1 MGSLKRIRETYN
13 IIKKLSHINGADVNE
28 TLLNRTMFAIE
39 KLPPLGKE
47 YWWFL
52 FFGEDGERP
61 VQITLLIFRKHGK
74 KMLFNNK
81 EMKFNELRDGEVLA
95 AASGWIYDGV
105 ELRKLADT
113 NANVI
118 IQKDKITSEI
128 SGKEMVFGGS
138 FPNYVMTLGD
148 LINLKMKNGN
158 FIETKD
164 AYGVFLPPL
173 GMGWVDVFSDATGLV
188 LGKKFKGTAHLQKV
202 VGAAPFGP
210 FHWARVVFKNHSV
223 FSFFCLKTGKDS
235 HSFFHK
241 SIKFFDTQN
250 NITIR
255 LNNPK
260 LEVSRIGG
268 NWVIEGVEKNKYVKA
283 VLEIYA
289 TNRYD
294 MKGGGSQ
301 VYIQYAVIPKELTI
315 KDENNTFT
323 LSDLGEGV
331 GTIEDAYW

>member
-1 MGSLKRIRETYN
+1 MGYIQRILETYDL
-13 IIKKLSHINGADVNE
+13 IKKLSNINGAEVDE
-28 TLLNRTMFAIE
+28 ALLDRAMFAIE

-52 FFGEDGERP
+52 FFGQNGERP

-74 KMLFNNK
+74 KMLFNHK
-81 EMKFNELRDGEVLA
+81 EMNFNEFKEGEVLA
-95 AASGWIYDGV
+95 VTSGWIYDGD

-118 IQKDKITSEI
+118 LHKDKITSEI
-128 SGKEMVFGGS
+128 SGDEMVFSGS

-164 AYGVFLPPL
+164 AYGVFLPPF
-173 GMGWVDVFSDATGLV
+173 GMGWVDVFSDASGTV
-188 LGKKFKGTAHLQKV
+188 LGKDFKGTAHLQKV
-202 VGAAPFGP
+202 VGVAPFGP
-210 FHWARVVFKNHSV
+210 FHWARIVFNNHSV

-235 HSFFHK
+235 KTFLHK

-260 LEVSRIGG
+260 LEVSRIGD

-301 VYIQYAVIPKELTI
+301 VYIQYAVTPKELTI
-315 KDENNTFT
+315 KDDNNTFT

>member
-1 MGSLKRIRETYN
+1 MKSIKKICETYN
-13 IIKKLSHINGADVNE
+13 LIKKLSFINGSEVSDA
-28 TLLNRTMFAIE
+28 LLTRTMFSFE

-52 FFGEDGERP
+52 FFGQDGERP
-61 VQITLLIFRKHGK
+61 VQLTLLIFRKYGK

-81 EMKFNELRDGEVLA
+81 EMRFSELREDRNLVVT
-95 AASGWIYDGV
+95 SGWIYDGN
-105 ELRKLADT
+105 ELLSLRAT
-113 NANVI
+113 NAI
-118 IQKDKITSEI
+118 TGIQKEKITSEL
-128 SGKEMVFGGS
+128 SNRVMVFSGS
-138 FPNYVMTLGD
+138 FPNYRIGVGD
-148 LINLKMKNGN
+148 LINLKMNNGN
-158 FIETKD
+158 FLVNKD

-173 GMGWVDVFSDATGLV
+173 GMGWVDVFSDASGTV
-188 LGKKFKGTAHLQKV
+188 LGKDFKGTAHLQKV
-202 VGAAPFGP
+202 VGVSPFGP
-210 FHWARVVFKNHSV
+210 FHWGRVVFKNHSV

-235 HSFFHK
+235 KTFFHK
-241 SIKFFDTQN
+241 SINFFDTQN
-250 NITIR
+250 NTTIR

-260 LEVSRIGG
+260 LEVSRIGD
-268 NWVIEGVEKNKYVKA
+268 NWSIKGVEKNKYVKA

-301 VYIQYAVIPKELTI
+301 VYIQYAVISKELTI
-315 KDENNTFT
+315 KDENATIT